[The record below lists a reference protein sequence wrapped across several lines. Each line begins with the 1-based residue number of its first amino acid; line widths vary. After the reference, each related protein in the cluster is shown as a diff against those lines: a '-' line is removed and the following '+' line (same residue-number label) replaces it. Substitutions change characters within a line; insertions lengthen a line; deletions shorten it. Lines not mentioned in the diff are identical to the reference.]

1 MNPDLN
7 SKCPGTTSGDGAMG
21 WGGRAWS
28 RQEMGWGGPREGR
41 LEGAFPWTLDPGSG
55 TALVPTSRLESQGSG
70 IARGQACVGEF
81 PGSICQM

>member
-41 LEGAFPWTLDPGSG
+41 LEGALPWTLDPGSG
-55 TALVPTSRLESQGSG
+55 TGPCSNPAVGIPGLRDSEGASR
-70 IARGQACVGEF
+70 CW
-81 PGSICQM
+81 